1 MANAPKR
8 KEGFW
13 RISTRETANG
23 QKAGRRCTRYAP
35 KRKDWIEQTIY
46 ALMDDGYFSKW
57 RTSAE
62 VARWLT
68 ENMPGNGRWSN
79 VTSGGAGQLLRRFVG
94 EEEDTLRLRIT
105 PSALQRQYISQEAWE
120 ALDEETRIEIE
131 SQTVKADFKCETQR
145 IKKRRARERKALE
158 SRRA

>member
-1 MANAPKR
+1 
-8 KEGFW
+8 
-13 RISTRETANG
+13 
-23 QKAGRRCTRYAP
+23 
-35 KRKDWIEQTIY
+35 
-46 ALMDDGYFSKW
+46 MDDGYFSKW

-79 VTSGGAGQLLRRFVG
+79 VTSSGAGQLLRRFIG
-94 EEEDTLRLRIT
+94 QQEDTLRLRIT

-131 SQTVKADFKCETQR
+131 SQTAKADFKCETQR
-145 IKKRRARERKALE
+145 INKRIQKEQAMEQ
-158 SRRA
+158 RRTQRRQG

>member
-1 MANAPKR
+1 MANASKR
-8 KEGFW
+8 KEGYW

-23 QKAGRRCTRYAP
+23 QKVGRRCTRYAP
-35 KRKDWIEQTIY
+35 KRKVWIEQSIY

-79 VTSGGAGQLLRRFVG
+79 VTSSGAGQLLRRFIG
-94 EEEDTLRLRIT
+94 KEEDTLRLRII

-120 ALDEETRIEIE
+120 ALDGEQRIKIE
-131 SQTVKADFKCETQR
+131 SQTAHADEQCEQQR
-145 IKKRRARERKALE
+145 IKKRRERDRKALE
-158 SRRA
+158 SR